1 MSNIDSEIQAVYS
14 HCMRGVRTFLK
25 MPHDGFSEEDLEE
38 FREKGKQTLRQDA
51 RRLEVIQGFII
62 NEDGDKVWFNPDEIA
77 DERAAAVKFFDDLD
91 EDGPTGDWSWISPQ
105 VAVFKVKKEEKEG

>member
-25 MPHDGFSEEDLEE
+25 MPHDGFSEKDWEE
-38 FREKGKQTLRQDA
+38 FREKGKQTLREDA
-51 RRLEVIQGFII
+51 RRLEVIQGYTI

-77 DERAAAVKFFDDLD
+77 DERAAAVKFFADL
-91 EDGPTGDWSWISPQ
+91 
-105 VAVFKVKKEEKEG
+105 EEG